1 MAMRSPHV
9 DVLIDLALAE
19 DLGHG
24 DVTSL
29 VTVDA
34 DATARAEVRAK
45 QDLVLCGVEV
55 CARVFEKVD
64 PRVQVEPRYPDAA
77 RIKKGDVVIVVSGPT
92 RSLLAGERVALNF
105 LMHLSGIATHTAHLR
120 HRLALFPSV
129 ALLDTRKTT
138 PGLRALEKAA
148 VLAGGGVNHR
158 HGLFD
163 GVLIKDNHVSAAGS
177 VAAAVHLA
185 RKGAHHL
192 LKVQCEVRTLDEVE
206 QALVAGADALLLDN
220 MDDALLR
227 SAVQVAREL
236 KPGAF
241 LEASGNMT
249 AERLSAV
256 ATTGVDAI
264 SMGGLTHSA
273 PAADLSMK
281 LVHDRA

>member
-1 MAMRSPHV
+1 MLAPHV
-9 DVLIDLALAE
+9 EALIDLALAE

-29 VTVDA
+29 ATVETDA
-34 DATARAEVRAK
+34 QARAEVRAK
-45 QDLVLCGVEV
+45 QDLVLCGVDV
-55 CARVFEKVD
+55 FVRVFAKVD
-64 PRVQVEPRYPDAA
+64 PRMQVAPRFPDAT
-77 RIKKGDVVIVVSGPT
+77 RVRKGDVVIEVEGPT
-92 RSLLAGERVALNF
+92 RALLAGERVGLNF
-105 LMHLSGIATHTAHLR
+105 LMHLSGIATHTAQLR

-158 HGLFD
+158 HGLYD
-163 GVLIKDNHVSAAGS
+163 GVLIKDNHVTAAGS

-185 RKGAHHL
+185 RRQAHHL
-192 LKVQCEVRTLDEVE
+192 LRIQCEVRTLDEVE

-236 KPGAF
+236 KPAAF

-256 ATTGVDAI
+256 AATGVDAI
-264 SMGGLTHSA
+264 SVGGLTHSA

-281 LVHDRA
+281 LVQEKA